1 IAGLGKDADFELSIL
16 DDGRSAH
23 IKAKAEGGL
32 YFERLLFLT
41 NGYNI
46 AIIDSLRNSSDVA
59 VSVPRHKIVLGPM
72 ELKDKNSSDLELAV
86 SISSSQNGRQ
96 NVSEINSKTKRTGFT
111 SQFGAAGGGCS
122 AATVPLTSPLSVSSV
137 READVSWLAVRER
150 FFVQVLTPASHSPAM
165 ESTAWRNPSAPGNA
179 LQIKRVSAALIEDET
194 VLEPGASVS
203 KEHSLFI
210 GPRKMSELRKMG
222 SEYTK
227 IMSFGTWA
235 FFCKMLLDL
244 LNFLYSIIPNYGIA
258 IILLTALV
266 RLLLFPVNKRNA
278 ESMRKMAEV
287 QPLIKEV
294 QEKYKDDPKKLQ
306 AETMR
311 IYGEK
316 KINPLASCL
325 PMFIQL
331 PIFIAL
337 FTVLRSAV
345 ELRYASFLWISDLS
359 APENLFREHFG
370 FGVNILPIA
379 MALTMALQSSLTP
392 TTGDRQQQRMMM
404 VMMPV
409 MMLLICYNFASALSL
424 YWTVSQVLAIAGL
437 LWSRRKR
444 ERDSGESEAVLVK
457 ETRQMRRDR
466 LRRESR

>member
-1 IAGLGKDADFELSIL
+1 
-16 DDGRSAH
+16 
-23 IKAKAEGGL
+23 
-32 YFERLLFLT
+32 
-41 NGYNI
+41 
-46 AIIDSLRNSSDVA
+46 
-59 VSVPRHKIVLGPM
+59 
-72 ELKDKNSSDLELAV
+72 
-86 SISSSQNGRQ
+86 
-96 NVSEINSKTKRTGFT
+96 
-111 SQFGAAGGGCS
+111 
-122 AATVPLTSPLSVSSV
+122 
-137 READVSWLAVRER
+137 
-150 FFVQVLTPASHSPAM
+150 
-165 ESTAWRNPSAPGNA
+165 
-179 LQIKRVSAALIEDET
+179 
-194 VLEPGASVS
+194 
-203 KEHSLFI
+203 
-210 GPRKMSELRKMG
+210 
-222 SEYTK
+222 
-227 IMSFGTWA
+227 
-235 FFCKMLLDL
+235 
-244 LNFLYSIIPNYGIA
+244 
-258 IILLTALV
+258 
-266 RLLLFPVNKRNA
+266 
-278 ESMRKMAEV
+278 MRKMAEV